1 MRPDKR
7 WRDNNNKDLEE
18 KTLRMKKMREE
29 KRQNMVESKD
39 LTLGKSHKKR
49 RRKTEDK

>member
-7 WRDNNNKDLEE
+7 WRDNNNKDLERE

-29 KRQNMVESKD
+29 KRQNMVEAKID
-39 LTLGKSHKKR
+39 LGKVIRKKEED
-49 RRKTEDK
+49 EDK